1 MINGSCLCGT
11 VKYQLNSEI
20 SQILLCHC
28 SRCAAKPPALPLR
41 HLLCVRTE
49 DFKFLSGEHAV
60 KHFESAPGVGRYF
73 CQDCGS
79 PLSTKR
85 ENAPELLR
93 LRIGTLDT
101 KLPATPIAHVFVAS
115 KSEWFE
121 ICDLN
126 PQFAERP

>member
-1 MINGSCLCGT
+1 MIKGSCLCGA
-11 VKYQLNSEI
+11 VKYELKGEI

-28 SRCAAKPPALPLR
+28 SRCRKATGSAFAALTP
-41 HLLCVRTE
+41 VRTE
-49 DFKFLSGEHAV
+49 DLHFFSGEQSI
-60 KHFESAPGVGRYF
+60 KKFDSAPGVGRYF

-79 PLSTKR
+79 PLFSKR
-85 ENAPELLR
+85 ENAPELVR

-121 ICDLN
+121 I
-126 PQFAERP
+126 

>member
-11 VKYQLNSEI
+11 VKYELKGEI

-28 SRCAAKPPALPLR
+28 SRCRKATGSAFAAVTP
-41 HLLCVRTE
+41 VRTE
-49 DFKFLSGEHAV
+49 DLHFVAGEQSIKKFD
-60 KHFESAPGVGRYF
+60 SAPGVGRYF

-79 PLSTKR
+79 PLFSKR
-85 ENAPELLR
+85 ENAPEMVR
-93 LRIGTLDT
+93 LRVGTLDT

-121 ICDLN
+121 ICDSN
-126 PQFAERP
+126 PQYAERP

>member
-11 VKYQLNSEI
+11 VKYQVNAEI

-28 SRCAAKPPALPLR
+28 SRCRKATGSAFAALTL
-41 HLLCVRTE
+41 VRTE
-49 DFKFLSGEHAV
+49 DFQFLAGEHAV
-60 KHFESAPGVGRYF
+60 KHFDSAPGVGRYF

-79 PLSTKR
+79 PLFTKR

-101 KLPATPIAHVFVAS
+101 KLPTTPMAHVFVAS
-115 KSEWFE
+115 KAEWFE
-121 ICDLN
+121 ICDSH
-126 PQFAERP
+126 PQYAERP